1 MNKQISIIGYPTDEG
16 VRRNNGRV
24 GAAAGPAQ
32 LRAHFTKLHSHVD
45 DQMIVVNDLGDVVV
59 KDGDIE
65 TAQQTFRG
73 IVANS
78 HGYCNAYTLGLGG
91 GHDIAY
97 AHIPGLMDA
106 YPKDGIGIINLD
118 AHFDLRPYK
127 KSGSTSGTPFL
138 QVLDEAHHTKRNVG
152 YLPIGIQPH
161 LNAPFL
167 FETAK
172 KVKCEPILAEDMYSS
187 RAWHKTLDEF
197 MDSCR
202 YLYVSLDLDVFQAAS
217 APGVSALNAL
227 GLDVAMV
234 HQTFMYIMKSGKVKA
249 MDIAE
254 LNPTYDDANQS
265 TARLGAAF
273 MHSFIHSL

>member
-1 MNKQISIIGYPTDEG
+1 MNKQVSIIGYPTDEG
-16 VRRNNGRV
+16 VRRNNGRI

-32 LRAHFTKLHSHVD
+32 LRAHFSKLQSHVD
-45 DQMIVVNDLGDVVV
+45 EQMIVIKDLGDVNV
-59 KDGDIE
+59 KDGDLE
-65 TAQQTFRG
+65 TAQKTFRG
-73 IVANS
+73 MVSNV
-78 HGYCNAYTLGLGG
+78 HGYYNAYTLGLGG

-97 AHIPGLMDA
+97 AHISGLMDA
-106 YPKDGIGIINLD
+106 YPNDRIGIINLD
-118 AHFDLRPYK
+118 AHLDLRPHK

-138 QVLDEAHHTKRNVG
+138 QVLDEAHNSKRNVG

-161 LNAPFL
+161 LNAPLL

-172 KVKCEPILAEDMYSS
+172 KYSCEPILAEDMYSS
-187 RAWHKTLDEF
+187 RAWHKTLDAFIE
-197 MDSCR
+197 SCR
-202 YLYVSLDLDVFQAAS
+202 YLFVSLDLDVFQAAS
-217 APGVSALNAL
+217 APGVSAPNAL

-234 HQTFMYIMKSGKVKA
+234 HQTFLYIMKSGKVKA

-273 MHSFIHSL
+273 MHSFIHSI